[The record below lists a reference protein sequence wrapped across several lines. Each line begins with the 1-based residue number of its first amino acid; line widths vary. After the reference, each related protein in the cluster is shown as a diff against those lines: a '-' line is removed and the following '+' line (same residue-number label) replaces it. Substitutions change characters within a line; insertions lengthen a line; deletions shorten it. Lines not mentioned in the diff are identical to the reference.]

1 MPIKKKID
9 VVSIGHDL
17 IDLKDEIVND
27 LSDDQK
33 YGYRIVKAIRS
44 GHMPPDLCSLG
55 IGPVN
60 HSRWLTTANRF
71 LRMYCSEHGFTGKNL
86 KNLKMIVE
94 FIIGVY
100 YPMWFHIKVKNS
112 WIEGP
117 RHVLYQIQ
125 LGNMQRKAVQEIV
138 WPYVMSSAW
147 NSHSESILQT
157 LVCSN
162 VEEERRFGVLKILEV
177 RGENESGDMSV
188 GSRKTPNVNK
198 DATTIMNMIS
208 WDKKEVYEPVMT
220 CNLSKQEL
228 VNILDN
234 PMKVDYLPCHGQAIE
249 RVVKQVTKAA
259 AAVYGEERRDGFIRA
274 SAAQR
279 NLVPMRSSKQD
290 LKKMAGEN

>member
-1 MPIKKKID
+1 M
-9 VVSIGHDL
+9 VSIGHDL

-44 GHMPPDLCSLG
+44 GHMPPDLGSLG

-71 LRMYCSEHGFTGKNL
+71 LRMYCSEHGFTGKNMR
-86 KNLKMIVE
+86 NLKMIVE
-94 FIIGVY
+94 FIVGVY

-125 LGNMQRKAVQEIV
+125 LVNMQRKAVQEIV

-157 LVCSN
+157 LVCSK

-177 RGENESGDMSV
+177 RCEN
-188 GSRKTPNVNK
+188 
-198 DATTIMNMIS
+198 
-208 WDKKEVYEPVMT
+208 
-220 CNLSKQEL
+220 
-228 VNILDN
+228 
-234 PMKVDYLPCHGQAIE
+234 
-249 RVVKQVTKAA
+249 
-259 AAVYGEERRDGFIRA
+259 
-274 SAAQR
+274 
-279 NLVPMRSSKQD
+279 
-290 LKKMAGEN
+290 